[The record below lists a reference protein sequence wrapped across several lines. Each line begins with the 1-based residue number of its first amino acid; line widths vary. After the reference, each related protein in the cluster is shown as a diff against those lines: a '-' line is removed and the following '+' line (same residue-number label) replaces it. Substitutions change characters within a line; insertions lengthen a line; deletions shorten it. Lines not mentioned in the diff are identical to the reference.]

1 MQMFRE
7 YEFEFN
13 GFNFVSSVDVM
24 SPMYQQIKKLP
35 EGKFIE
41 MNLQCLTELLAD
53 TPMEINAIRNRLE
66 KMNEGGSYAFISLGE
81 NHK

>member
-1 MQMFRE
+1 MGRMFRE

-13 GFNFVSSVDVM
+13 GFNFISSVDVE
-24 SPMYQQIKKLP
+24 SRMYQSIKKLP

-53 TPMEINAIRNRLE
+53 TPMNIDSINKRLE
-66 KMNEGGSYAFISLGE
+66 VMNAGGSYAFISLGH
-81 NHK
+81 N